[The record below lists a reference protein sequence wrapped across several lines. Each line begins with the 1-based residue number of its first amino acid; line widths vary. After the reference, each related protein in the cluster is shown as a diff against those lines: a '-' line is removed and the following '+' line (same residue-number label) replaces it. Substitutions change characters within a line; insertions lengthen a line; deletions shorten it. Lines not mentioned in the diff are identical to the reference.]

1 MQNTEDLLRTAD
13 SRNIINN
20 TSFIIMQS
28 LPKLDRTN
36 LGDLL
41 QIPDS
46 QLAYITNSQPGHGL
60 IYNGKT
66 ILPFNNEW
74 AETTELYHMMNTKD
88 E

>member
-1 MQNTEDLLRTAD
+1 
-13 SRNIINN
+13 
-20 TSFIIMQS
+20 MQS

-46 QLAYITNSQPGHGL
+46 QLTYITNSQPGHGL